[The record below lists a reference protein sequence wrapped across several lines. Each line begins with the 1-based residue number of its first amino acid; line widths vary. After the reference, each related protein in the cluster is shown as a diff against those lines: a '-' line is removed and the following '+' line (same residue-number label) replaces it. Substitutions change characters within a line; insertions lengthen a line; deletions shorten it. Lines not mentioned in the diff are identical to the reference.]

1 MTQKETSST
10 LLGRSDPNLLIEHY
24 AQLALL
30 DGWVDHARHQ
40 VMEMEK
46 HPTGIYKGIGKAVAQ
61 RIKEL
66 NVSDHI

>member
-1 MTQKETSST
+1 MTETSIPLG
-10 LLGRSDPNLLIEHY
+10 LLDPILLIEHY

-46 HPTGIYKGIGKAVAQ
+46 HPTGIYKGIGKAIAQ

-66 NVSDHI
+66 KK

>member
-1 MTQKETSST
+1 MTQIETLT
-10 LLGRSDPNLLIEHY
+10 PLGLLDPQIFIEHY
-24 AQLALL
+24 AKLALI

-66 NVSDHI
+66 NVSNHI

>member
-1 MTQKETSST
+1 MTPKETSSIPPGW
-10 LLGRSDPNLLIEHY
+10 LDPSLLIEHY
-24 AQLALL
+24 AQLALI

-66 NVSDHI
+66 K

>member
-1 MTQKETSST
+1 MTQTETSIPLG
-10 LLGRSDPNLLIEHY
+10 LLDPQVIIEHY
-24 AQLALL
+24 AQLALI

-46 HPTGIYKGIGKAVAQ
+46 HPTGIYVGLGKAVAQ

-66 NVSDHI
+66 K